1 MPLKRFGYVS
11 LFFTLFL
18 VAATTQA
25 APKKTVKQK
34 GIEKTMKQEEDIPKP
49 ILGQRKMMEKLLEMI
64 KTSNSIKD
72 FTPERLGQV
81 FGVLIEKGRR
91 GHGYDEQL
99 TNNWWQGFAIYP
111 DVNNPRNMQFQ
122 IGVRPDSSVLF
133 KDPIIDEVCD
143 MDYKEFVRNLVDLGF
158 PKYLLESKR
167 PAWDDYRERPPVPT
181 RSIHLKRGEL
191 NLRILRQSKRN
202 NTDSFS
208 PDGYCVHTVWIS

>member
-1 MPLKRFGYVS
+1 MLIKRIRYVS
-11 LFFTLFL
+11 LLFASAFL
-18 VAATTQA
+18 MTNATQA
-25 APKKTVKQK
+25 APKKTIKQK

-81 FGVLIEKGRR
+81 FGVPIEKGSS
-91 GHGYDEQL
+91 GYGYGEQL
-99 TNNWWQGFAIYP
+99 TKDWRQGFAVSGIN
-111 DVNNPRNMQFQ
+111 DSNKMEFE
-122 IGVRPDSSVLF
+122 IGVYPDSSALL
-133 KDPIIDEVCD
+133 KNPIIDEVCD
-143 MDYKEFVRNLVDLGF
+143 MDYKEFVHNLVDLGF

-208 PDGYCVHTVWIS
+208 PDGYCVHTVWVS